1 MKRIIDRAHQIA
13 SHALLRPRLDIPN
26 RYSVSSNENSF
37 FLRLLGSVPWNK
49 SPGQSSV
56 FIFDISYMNYNLFPF
71 LSQKIFSTK
80 TIEEKKKER
89 KKEGEKI
96 VWKQRVVVFISISR
110 YRTVNYDKR
119 DRDLHTRA
127 RQVTRAVD
135 LDDSSIIPPDTNGVD
150 VPEIVGILRPN
161 SHHEMNPLLP
171 FALHQPSLP
180 FPCLVSS
187 ETNEREIAIARE
199 TG

>member
-71 LSQKIFSTK
+71 VKNIFYK
-80 TIEEKKKER
+80 DHRRKKKKR
-89 KKEGEKI
+89 KKEEEKI

-161 SHHEMNPLLP
+161 SHHEMNSL
-171 FALHQPSLP
+171 LHQPSLP

>member
-80 TIEEKKKER
+80 TIEEKKKKER
-89 KKEGEKI
+89 KKRKKSFGNNASSYSYPFRDI
-96 VWKQRVVVFISISR
+96 VQLI
-110 YRTVNYDKR
+110 T
-119 DRDLHTRA
+119 
-127 RQVTRAVD
+127 
-135 LDDSSIIPPDTNGVD
+135 TNV
-150 VPEIVGILRPN
+150 
-161 SHHEMNPLLP
+161 
-171 FALHQPSLP
+171 
-180 FPCLVSS
+180 
-187 ETNEREIAIARE
+187 IAICTRGRGKSRGPWTSTIHRLFLPTQMAWTCRK
-199 TG
+199 